1 MSDFPMDFKNISVV
15 FRYLAIPLAQ
25 LHMLNRHPASRYDV
39 TNATKSFD
47 IPDVNAEALV
57 DEERADCEEYL
68 EVLRKWKRSLAL

>member
-1 MSDFPMDFKNISVV
+1 
-15 FRYLAIPLAQ
+15 
-25 LHMLNRHPASRYDV
+25 MLNRNPASRYDV

>member
-1 MSDFPMDFKNISVV
+1 MVV
-15 FRYLAIPLAQ
+15 VVLCLHVCHIILPYSSILLAQ

-57 DEERADCEEYL
+57 DEERVDCEEYL
-68 EVLRKWKRSLAL
+68 EVQRKWKRSLSL